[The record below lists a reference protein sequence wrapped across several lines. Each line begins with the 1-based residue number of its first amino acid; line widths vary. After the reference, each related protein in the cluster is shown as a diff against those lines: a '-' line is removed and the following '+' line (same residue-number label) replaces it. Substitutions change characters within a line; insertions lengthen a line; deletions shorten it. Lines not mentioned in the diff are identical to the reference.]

1 MLKVIDPE
9 RLLSFLRDG
18 PSVASE
24 AVAAATI
31 EVELAVCPACD
42 GDKTIRRFSSRT
54 YSYFKQRCE
63 NCNATGVVLTEKT

>member
-24 AVAAATI
+24 AVVAATI
-31 EVELAVCPACD
+31 EIELAVCPACY
-42 GDKTIRRFSSRT
+42 GDRT
-54 YSYFKQRCE
+54 PLNRKGVCSPCE